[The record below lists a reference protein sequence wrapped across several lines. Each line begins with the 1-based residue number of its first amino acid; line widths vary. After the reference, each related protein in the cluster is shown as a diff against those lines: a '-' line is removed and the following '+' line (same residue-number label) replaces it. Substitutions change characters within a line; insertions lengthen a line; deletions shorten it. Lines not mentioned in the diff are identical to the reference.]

1 MEQNKMRKYLKYA
14 LGEILLVM
22 IGILLAVQ
30 VNNWN
35 ENRKTKIK
43 EIKILKELRSDLV
56 QNLADIEENIDAFN
70 DCLNSCE
77 IIIYHIENKIP
88 YDDSLNYHFSNLF
101 PYLTFNVNQTTYES
115 LRQMGLNLISNDSLR
130 ISISDLYANKF
141 TSYRKFEDTYLIEHH
156 NNDVKPMY
164 ISEFTSFIYKS
175 SAQPR
180 NYNLFMNNPRHKEIM
195 IWTRE
200 MFRTFAE
207 IQSRLKENVRELI
220 AQINKEIDD

>member
-1 MEQNKMRKYLKYA
+1 MEKNTKGKYLKYA

-43 EIKILKELRSDLV
+43 EIKILMELRSDLV
-56 QNLADIEENIDAFN
+56 QNLADLEENIDAFN

-101 PYLTFNVNQTTYES
+101 P
-115 LRQMGLNLISNDSLR
+115 
-130 ISISDLYANKF
+130 
-141 TSYRKFEDTYLIEHH
+141 
-156 NNDVKPMY
+156 
-164 ISEFTSFIYKS
+164 
-175 SAQPR
+175 
-180 NYNLFMNNPRHKEIM
+180 
-195 IWTRE
+195 
-200 MFRTFAE
+200 
-207 IQSRLKENVRELI
+207 
-220 AQINKEIDD
+220 